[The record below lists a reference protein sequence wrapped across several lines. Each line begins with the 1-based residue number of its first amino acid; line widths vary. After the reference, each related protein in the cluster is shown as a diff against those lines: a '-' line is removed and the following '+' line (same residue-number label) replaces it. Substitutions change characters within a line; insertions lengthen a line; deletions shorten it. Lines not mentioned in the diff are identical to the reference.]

1 MPAALRIINHLQTV
15 IEHLSAASS
24 NQQRLEIIENLD
36 IDLTQ
41 LRPYH
46 HFGLSRYGR
55 NLIYTGA
62 GFEIILLCWQSQ
74 QYSTP
79 HDHNGSLCI
88 MKCISGELTE
98 QRYQLQVSAD
108 NNCKLIPS
116 ELMTLSNGQV
126 TSITDQQG
134 LHKLGND
141 TAAAACSLHF
151 YFPPIHSANAYTE
164 HDSSQKTVLSV
175 FTSEYGVK
183 TAAPETE
190 KRKLLAV
197 K

>member
-1 MPAALRIINHLQTV
+1 MPAAPRVINNIQTV
-15 IEHLSAASS
+15 IEQLSAASS
-24 NQQRLEIIENLD
+24 DQQRLELIERIP
-36 IDLTQ
+36 IDSTE

-46 HFGLSRYGR
+46 HYGHSSYGR

-62 GFEIILLCWQSQ
+62 EFEIILLCWKPQ

-79 HDHNGSLCI
+79 HDHQGSLCI

-98 QRYQLQVSAD
+98 QRFLLQAKAG
-108 NNCKLIPS
+108 NNCI
-116 ELMTLSNGQV
+116 LSPTERITFGDGEV

-141 TAAAACSLHF
+141 TAAVACSLHF
-151 YFPPIHSANAYTE
+151 YFPPIHSASAYSE
-164 HDSSQKTVLSV
+164 QDGSQKTVLSV

-183 TAAPETE
+183 TAVTANE
-190 KRKLLAV
+190 KIKLQAV
-197 K
+197 R